1 MNVVLLAG
9 DGRGLLEMVPLHA
22 ALRQSGLGVRL
33 VYVGGPVDPRQRAGA
48 LRELGGPEPNRSIEV
63 DDDTD
68 AAAVAEAVEAFRAYL
83 DEAAPDIVVAGGE
96 SDAVLACCLSAAK
109 RDVSIARI
117 DAGRRG
123 GESAG
128 REVNHV
134 ILDRLARHHFVS
146 DPEAMANLLDE
157 GISKESAVFTGNL
170 LTDVFALLHDA
181 ERSERLLDIFNLKG
195 QPYAAVLLERRR
207 SRPDAA
213 LEVMQAVA
221 EQIQVV
227 HLAEQRDTETEAPL
241 PVAPGV
247 RTIDA
252 ESLREVLMLIERAQ
266 FVVTDAEL
274 AQEAAAYFEVP
285 CLTVGRPV
293 GRPVTVTSGCNRA
306 VGFDPREVG
315 RRVRELL
322 DGHSDCS
329 CPPHWDGEVSHRIV
343 DVLVRGYGRRLAEW
357 ISTYF
362 VEAHL
367 ARKKPVS

>member
-9 DGRGLLEMVPLHA
+9 DGRRLLEMVPLHA

-33 VYVGGPVDPRQRAGA
+33 VYVGAPVDARLRAGA
-48 LRELGGPEPNRSIEV
+48 LRELGGPEPDRTIEV
-63 DDDTD
+63 EDDADAGAV
-68 AAAVAEAVEAFRAYL
+68 AAAVDAFREYL
-83 DEAAPDIVVAGGE
+83 DEAAPDVVVAGGE
-96 SDAVLACCLSAAK
+96 ADAVLACCLLAAK
-109 RDVSIARI
+109 RDVPIARI

-123 GESAG
+123 GESAA
-128 REVNHV
+128 REVNHFV
-134 ILDRLARHHFVS
+134 IDRLASHHFVS
-146 DPEAMANLLDE
+146 DPEAMADLLAE

-170 LTDVFALLHDA
+170 LTDVFARLHDG

-213 LEVMQAVA
+213 LEVMQSVA
-221 EQIQVV
+221 EHIQVV
-227 HLAEQRDTETEAPL
+227 HLTEKRDTEAEEPL

-247 RTIDA
+247 RTIDT
-252 ESLREVLMLIERAQ
+252 ESLREVLLLVERAR

-274 AQEAAAYFEVP
+274 VQEAASYFEVP

-293 GRPVTVTSGCNRA
+293 GRPVTVTCGCNRA
-306 VGFDPREVG
+306 VGFDPHEVG
-315 RRVRELL
+315 RQVRELL

-329 CPPHWDGEVSHRIV
+329 RPPHWDGEVSRRIV

-367 ARKKPVS
+367 AREEPVS